1 MSCLCRFFVK
11 QKTAYEL
18 RISDWSSDVC
28 SSDLRRL
35 GEGREL
41 AVGHFMR
48 VDPEAAHA
56 RLAHRAFLGIDVVLA
71 HQEGA
76 AGEPDRRVGDPRALA
91 LAVRRRHLRAVVG
104 VATRRDASED
114 DERGKKRSEE
124 HTSELQSL
132 MRISYAVFCL
142 KKKTKKHTRQNN

>member
-1 MSCLCRFFVK
+1 
-11 QKTAYEL
+11 
-18 RISDWSSDVC
+18 
-28 SSDLRRL
+28 
-35 GEGREL
+35 
-41 AVGHFMR
+41 MR

-114 DERGKKRSEE
+114 DERGKKRHDRAMGQAGSSSCVAALPPFRSEE

-132 MRISYAVFCL
+132 MRISYAVFFL
-142 KKKTKKHTRQNN
+142 KKKTKYTTTTADYSL

>member
-1 MSCLCRFFVK
+1 
-11 QKTAYEL
+11 
-18 RISDWSSDVC
+18 
-28 SSDLRRL
+28 
-35 GEGREL
+35 
-41 AVGHFMR
+41 MR

-104 VATRRDASED
+104 VAPRRAASED
-114 DERGKKRSEE
+114 DERGKKRHQRARGHEGTPPRPEKRASGEWWVE
-124 HTSELQSL
+124 NVSSG
-132 MRISYAVFCL
+132 RVAD
-142 KKKTKKHTRQNN
+142 TK